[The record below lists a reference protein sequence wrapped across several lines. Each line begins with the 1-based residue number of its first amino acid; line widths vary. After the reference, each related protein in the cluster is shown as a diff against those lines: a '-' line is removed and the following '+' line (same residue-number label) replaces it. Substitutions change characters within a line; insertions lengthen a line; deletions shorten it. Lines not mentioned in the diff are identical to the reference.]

1 MATKK
6 ATPAKTT
13 TKTTA
18 KKPAAKKST
27 RKIQNAGS
35 FKSTVVLQY
44 GEKSVPYDDLVKTV
58 KDVWT
63 KEYKKKIIDIQSVD
77 LYIKPEENKV
87 YFVINNETHGDF
99 DL

>member
-6 ATPAKTT
+6 ATPAKKTA
-13 TKTTA
+13 KTTA
-18 KKPAAKKST
+18 KKPAAKKT
-27 RKIQNAGS
+27 ARKIQNAGA

-63 KEYKKKIIDIQSVD
+63 KQFKKKIIDIESID